1 MDAML
6 VEPNSPDL
14 LMGDSDLGARLG
26 PNAQAYAERKLGT
39 GPALERFEAVVLGES
54 RASKGRPRDD

>member
-14 LMGDSDLGARLG
+14 LTGDSDLGARLG
-26 PNAQAYAERKLGT
+26 ANAQAYAERRLAT
-39 GPALERFEAVVLGES
+39 RTAPERFEAVVFGES
-54 RASKGRPRDD
+54 GASKGRPRDG